1 MRGSGASGTA
11 PDRALWLGR
20 AQASL
25 AFIYQGTYFLVC
37 IYVGVILVRAYKV
50 PWILDS

>member
-1 MRGSGASGTA
+1 MRGSGRFRPA

-50 PWILDS
+50 LRTLDP